1 MKDLQINK
9 SSKEKI
15 KESFELI
22 AKELILNRLI
32 IVNKSKFSLIDIE
45 FYYWHN
51 FHKDDY
57 AKGTKHTRPFGD
69 FELNRYGIDISLGN
83 AKNNDFGGIL
93 IRGLYDI
100 DNKKVLS
107 KTKVVQSL
115 FNHLVQGSNHFE
127 LVKEKTPWESTFNSK
142 RLNLGQSDNPN
153 KKEYFNMPYKFLAQD
168 PKLFETYPDKEMILR
183 ESNLNESEKKRLLGN
198 NLSK

>member
-1 MKDLQINK
+1 MNNLQINK
-9 SSKEKI
+9 TSREKI
-15 KESFELI
+15 IESLEVI

-32 IVNKSKFSLIDIE
+32 VVNKSKFSLIDIE
-45 FYYWHN
+45 IYYWHN

-57 AKGTKHTRPFGD
+57 AKGIKHTRPYGD
-69 FELNRYGIDISLGN
+69 FELHRYGIDISLGN

-100 DNKKVLS
+100 DKKEVLS
-107 KTKVVQSL
+107 KSKVVRSI
-115 FNHLVQGSNHFE
+115 FNKLVQGSNHFE

-153 KKEYFNMPYKFLAQD
+153 KSEYINMPYKFLAKD
-168 PKLFETYPDKEMILR
+168 PILFETYPDKEIILR
-183 ESNLNESEKKRLLGN
+183 ESNLNESETKSLLGY

>member
-1 MKDLQINK
+1 MNNLQINK
-9 SSKEKI
+9 TSREKI
-15 KESFELI
+15 IESLEVI

-32 IVNKSKFSLIDIE
+32 VVNKSKFSLIDIE
-45 FYYWHN
+45 IYYWHN

-57 AKGTKHTRPFGD
+57 AKGIKHTRPFGD
-69 FELNRYGIDISLGN
+69 FELHRYGIDISLGN

-100 DNKKVLS
+100 DKKEVLS
-107 KTKVVQSL
+107 KSKVVRSI
-115 FNHLVQGSNHFE
+115 FNKLVQGSNHFE
-127 LVKEKTPWESTFNSK
+127 LVKEKTPWKSTFNSK

-153 KKEYFNMPYKFLAQD
+153 KSEYINMPYKFLAKD
-168 PKLFETYPDKEMILR
+168 PILFETYPDKEIILR
-183 ESNLNESEKKRLLGN
+183 ESNLNESETKSLLGY

>member
-9 SSKEKI
+9 TSKEKI
-15 KESFELI
+15 VESLELI

-45 FYYWHN
+45 LYYWHN

-57 AKGTKHTRPFGD
+57 AKGIKHTRPFGD
-69 FELNRYGIDISLGN
+69 FELHRYGIDISLGN

-100 DNKKVLS
+100 DKKEVLS
-107 KTKVVQSL
+107 KSKVVKSL
-115 FNHLVQGSNHFE
+115 FNQLVQGNNHFE
-127 LVKEKTPWESTFNSK
+127 LVKEKTPWKSTFNSK

-153 KKEYFNMPYKFLAQD
+153 KSEYFNMPYKYLAKD
-168 PKLFETYPDKEMILR
+168 PKLFETYPDKEIILR
-183 ESNLNESEKKRLLGN
+183 DSNLNESEIKSLLGY